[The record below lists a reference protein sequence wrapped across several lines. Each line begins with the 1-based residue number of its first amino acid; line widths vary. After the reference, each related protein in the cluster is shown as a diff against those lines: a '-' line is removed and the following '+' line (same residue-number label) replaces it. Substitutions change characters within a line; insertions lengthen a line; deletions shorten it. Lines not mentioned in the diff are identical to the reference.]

1 MITVNPPEAP
11 KIGTIGPP
19 VVDVDVAIDETA
31 ADQSAFEDDPG
42 EVGELLVKGPNVTR
56 GYWNKPGATE
66 RAFTDEVPGGGSDA
80 AADSDADEPT
90 EPMGADGATAGQ
102 WFRTGDIVHKR
113 PDGYLEFRDRTKQIL
128 VLSTGKNVAPALI
141 EDQFA
146 ASEII
151 EQAMV
156 VGDNEKFVGALLVPN
171 TDHIRSWADTNDID
185 LPDDPQAMCDDDR
198 VREYIREDVDR
209 ANEEFEDYEQIKRFE
224 LVPQEFTEENEM
236 LTPTMKKKRRVIM
249 DRFADRI
256 DHIYDEDR

>member
-90 EPMGADGATAGQ
+90 EPMGADGALPASGSEPVTSSTNVPTATSSSVIG
-102 WFRTGDIVHKR
+102 R
-113 PDGYLEFRDRTKQIL
+113 
-128 VLSTGKNVAPALI
+128 N
-141 EDQFA
+141 
-146 ASEII
+146 
-151 EQAMV
+151 
-156 VGDNEKFVGALLVPN
+156 
-171 TDHIRSWADTNDID
+171 RSS
-185 LPDDPQAMCDDDR
+185 CSRR
-198 VREYIREDVDR
+198 VRTSRPR
-209 ANEEFEDYEQIKRFE
+209 
-224 LVPQEFTEENEM
+224 
-236 LTPTMKKKRRVIM
+236 
-249 DRFADRI
+249 
-256 DHIYDEDR
+256 